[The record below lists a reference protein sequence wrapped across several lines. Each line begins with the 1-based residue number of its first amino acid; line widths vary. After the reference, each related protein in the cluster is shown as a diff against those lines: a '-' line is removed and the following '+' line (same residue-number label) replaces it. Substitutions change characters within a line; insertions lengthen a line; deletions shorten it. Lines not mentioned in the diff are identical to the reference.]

1 MAFPYDFFYSKR
13 FMTLGR
19 SAKLTVEPKRFDP
32 LCYIMNIKSIQA
44 ILPLVENPSRY
55 IGGEVN
61 AAAPTDDSDA
71 LRIVLAFP
79 DLYDIG
85 TSHFGLQILYH
96 ILNRTPG
103 VVAERVFAPAPD
115 MEGRLRRAGLPLT
128 TLESGRPVGRHHI
141 IGFSLLY
148 ELNYTGI
155 PTILDLAGIPLLAR
169 QRDEGHPLILAGGP
183 ATVNPAPVAD
193 LFDAM
198 VIGEGEAVILE
209 IVRAWWA
216 WRAGGGDRSDLLTA
230 LSAIEGVYV
239 PAQHSASRVRRRV
252 VPDLDAAPF
261 PDAPVLPFGRPVHD
275 RLRLEIARGCTR
287 GCRFCQAGM
296 IYRPVRE
303 RSPERILDLAAA
315 SLSATGYEE
324 MSLLAL
330 SAGDYTAIADLTARL
345 MSRCEGSHVAIS
357 LPSLR
362 AGTLTPELIHQIRRV
377 RKTGFTI
384 APEAGSQRLRD
395 VINKTITEAH
405 IFDTIAD
412 AFSSGWTGIKLYFM
426 IGLPTETDADI
437 DAMID
442 LVHRAA
448 RRPVRGG
455 GRGRRITVS
464 IGTFIPKPHTPFQW
478 AGLLDPAESADRLA
492 RLRSA
497 LRKPGIQVKWQ
508 DPRISLLEGLWA
520 RGDRSLSRLLLT
532 AYRLG
537 CRLDG
542 WSDHFDMDRW
552 TDAFEAE
559 GIDPVATAA
568 RPLSPT
574 TPLPWDNVDVGVTK
588 AFLTA
593 EWERA
598 QTGELT
604 SDCRTGV
611 CGGCGVCDFET
622 IRPRIHPPAERIET
636 SGVYSKETSEV
647 SNETSEVSNE
657 TSEVSKTSEVFP
669 NKTSEVFPNKTPE
682 VSIPLTLTVSRLGN
696 ARFFAHLETVKI
708 FTRALRR
715 AGVPVKYSE
724 GFHPLPRI
732 SFADPLP
739 IGMESEAEPVH
750 LTVTRPVDPAAL
762 VRDVNAELPEGFRV
776 RRCVPRPAVGRKQLP
791 VERTTYRIRLA
802 DDQPLE
808 PAAIDRF
815 NSRNE
820 AVLHRT
826 SRKGKT
832 QRIDLKQRVTRIQLT
847 PPNEVRMEIVTA
859 GGPAVRPQEVMRE
872 IFGLSEETLKQAR
885 VVKTE
890 AQP

>member
-1 MAFPYDFFYSKR
+1 
-13 FMTLGR
+13 
-19 SAKLTVEPKRFDP
+19 
-32 LCYIMNIKSIQA
+32 MNIKSIQA
-44 ILPLVENPSRY
+44 ILPLVETPSRY
-55 IGGEVN
+55 IGGEIN
-61 AAAPTDDSDA
+61 AAAAKTDDAA
-71 LRIVLAFP
+71 LRIALAFP

-96 ILNRTPG
+96 ILNREPG

-115 MEGRLRRAGLPLT
+115 MESHLRRAGLPLT
-128 TLESGRPVGRHHI
+128 TLESGRPVGQCQMV
-141 IGFSLLY
+141 GFSLLY
-148 ELNYTGI
+148 ELNYTAI
-155 PTILDLAGIPLLAR
+155 PTILDLSGIPLLAR
-169 QRDEGHPLILAGGP
+169 QRDEAHPLILAGGP
-183 ATVNPAPVAD
+183 CTVNPAPVAD

-209 IVRAWWA
+209 IVRAWLA

-239 PAQHSASRVRRRV
+239 PLVADAETSPSRVRRRV
-252 VPDLDAAPF
+252 VPDLNTAPF

-303 RSPERILDLAAA
+303 RSPDRILDLAAA

-330 SAGDYTAIADLTARL
+330 SAGDYTAIGDLTTRL
-345 MSRCEGSHVAIS
+345 MGRCEGAHVAVS

-362 AGTLTPELIHQIRRV
+362 AGTLTPELMHQIRRV

-395 VINKTITEAH
+395 VINKTISEAQ

-412 AFSSGWTGIKLYFM
+412 AFSLGWTGIKLYFM

-437 DAMID
+437 DAIVD

-455 GRGRRITVS
+455 NRGRRITVS
-464 IGTFIPKPHTPFQW
+464 IGTFIPKAHTPFQW
-478 AGLLDPAESADRLA
+478 APPLHPTESADRLA

-497 LRKPGIQVKWQ
+497 LRKPNIQVKWQ

-552 TDAFEAE
+552 TAAFKAE
-559 GIDPVATAA
+559 GIDPVATAS

-588 AFLTA
+588 AYLTA
-593 EWERA
+593 EWEQAR
-598 QTGELT
+598 TGQLT
-604 SDCRTGV
+604 PDCRTGV

-622 IRPRIHPPAERIET
+622 IRPRLHPPAERIET
-636 SGVYSKETSEV
+636 SEA
-647 SNETSEVSNE
+647 SNVRIK
-657 TSEVSKTSEVFP
+657 TSEVSKGLETSEVY
-669 NKTSEVFPNKTPE
+669 NTAG
-682 VSIPLTLTVSRLGN
+682 IHLTLTVSRLGN

-750 LTVTRPVDPAAL
+750 LTVTQPVDPAAL
-762 VRDVNAELPEGFRV
+762 VRDLNAELPEGLRV
-776 RRCVPRPAVGRKQLP
+776 RNCVPRPAGKQRRT
-791 VERTTYRIRLA
+791 VADRTTYRIRLTN
-802 DDQPLE
+802 DRPLD
-808 PAAIDRF
+808 PAAIDQF
-815 NSRNE
+815 NNRTE

-847 PPNEVRMEIVTA
+847 PPNGIRMEIA
-859 GGPAVRPQEVMRE
+859 ADSGPAVRPQEVMRE

-885 VVKTE
+885 VVKLGF
-890 AQP
+890 